1 MDPPPVR
8 VEGFSLRAV
17 IFANGDLA
25 FPEAAR
31 HEIRPEDW
39 VLAAD
44 GGVRHVL
51 ALGLSP
57 DLVVG
62 DLDSLTPE
70 TRRRLEAGE
79 TAFLPF
85 PAEKDATDLELALR
99 HAAAQGASEAL
110 VFGAVGSRWDQ
121 TLANLLL
128 PALES
133 LAGLR
138 VTFRD
143 GPQEACL
150 LRGGEERTFHGRP
163 GDTLSLLP
171 LAGDAVGV
179 TTEGLRY
186 PLREGTLRFGASRGV
201 SNELTAATAT
211 VRLRQGLL
219 FCNLIRKDEGGPR

>member
-1 MDPPPVR
+1 M
-8 VEGFSLRAV
+8 RAV
-17 IFANGDLA
+17 IFANGDLT

-31 HEIRPEDW
+31 RVIRPDDW

-44 GGVRHVL
+44 GGVRHAL
-51 ALGLSP
+51 AIGLAP
-57 DLVVG
+57 ALVIG
-62 DLDSLTPE
+62 DLDSLQPDL
-70 TRRRLEAGE
+70 RRRLQAQG

-85 PAEKDATDLELALR
+85 PTDKDATDLELALR
-99 HAAAQGASEAL
+99 HAAAQGAAEAL

-128 PALES
+128 PCLED

-143 GPQEACL
+143 GPQSACL
-150 LRGGEERTFHGRP
+150 LRGGERRTFYGRP

-171 LAGDAVGV
+171 LRGDAVGI

-186 PLREGTLRFGASRGV
+186 PLQEGTLRFGASHGV
-201 SNELTAATAT
+201 SNELTASVAT

-219 FCNLIRKDEGGPR
+219 FCNLIHKDEGEPR